1 MQIDETNKFVVVKS
15 AKKNDTK
22 AVHKFG
28 SPCALTALSCDWAE
42 IAKMQFSEIV
52 RKLKVY

>member
-15 AKKNDTK
+15 TKKNDTK